1 MQNKLTND
9 FIYQNT
15 TGGIIRSG
23 LQPCQA
29 ASYQLT
35 RGLATAD
42 GGSRPDSDDTVSKDT
57 ISTTDKSTSAGSTK
71 EPVTTSTSTKTA
83 TVEKEDLV
91 KKFKLKPSA
100 EVGIRAG
107 KREKQRKRD
116 QEEAARKA
124 AEEESR
130 SGADKIHR
138 LFEKLQL
145 GDSDLMEG
153 GSRTAGGA
161 SSAGA
166 GSKSTLG
173 KNVSDSWKFLFDEDD
188 LNEKKS
194 KATTTETTTGAEKK
208 ETLDRIPGVSGLFPN
223 LSEYR
228 SSTSGMASAEAPA
241 PKGDR
246 WKDPKLRSAEK
257 DAFKAL
263 FSSLFE
269 QKPATQDS
277 APGSK
282 VQSLFSNFNRAGVD
296 HSTNSS
302 KAEDS
307 ATATLLET
315 LAAKT
320 LTVPEVPTSSEDPMQ
335 VLNRQLFNLSKR
347 VEPIYLDQKPK
358 TSAFQAMENTVAGQ
372 DWMSRDTTRPN
383 SKNTLFSA
391 IQDENKVAIRMRNE
405 LVAKSDDVIKIKEF
419 VDKLIAPYVDPSSP
433 AGSKN
438 EPRPS
443 SISLDGLLAQAILSS
458 SAGSLV
464 GATATS
470 VVRSKFEDVQAPPV
484 KAQRSLHP
492 FMGHALVEHTRRQGL
507 PVFIRVV
514 RTESYRA
521 LLKSRWDTWRDGP
534 GCLEILKEM
543 QRNGALVDRETLSI
557 IRKMQRDIK
566 DASIPAPL
574 TDEENKVQQYGW
586 GDEEQAA
593 PVVEMLNMIEDEVG
607 SRQESSQMRH
617 WAKRADSSFMHR

>member
-1 MQNKLTND
+1 M
-9 FIYQNT
+9 
-15 TGGIIRSG
+15 TGV
-23 LQPCQA
+23 
-29 ASYQLT
+29 
-35 RGLATAD
+35 ATAD
-42 GGSRPDSDDTVSKDT
+42 GGSRPDSDDTVSQEAITTANSALAPSATASPAT
-57 ISTTDKSTSAGSTK
+57 IPTEMTTA
-71 EPVTTSTSTKTA
+71 A
-83 TVEKEDLV
+83 TEKEDLV

-145 GDSDLMEG
+145 GDGDIAEG
-153 GSRTAGGA
+153 GSRATTVGV
-161 SSAGA
+161 SAGA
-166 GSKSTLG
+166 AGSLKSTLG

-188 LNEKKS
+188 LHEKKS
-194 KATTTETTTGAEKK
+194 KATTITPAATKGAEK
-208 ETLDRIPGVSGLFPN
+208 ETLDRIPGASDLFPN

-228 SSTSGMASAEAPA
+228 SSISGKPSAETLA

-246 WKDPKLRSAEK
+246 WKDPKLKSAEK

-282 VQSLFSNFNRAGVD
+282 VQSLFSNFNRAGMD
-296 HSTNSS
+296 SSTDST

-307 ATATLLET
+307 ATTTLLET

-320 LTVPEVPTSSEDPMQ
+320 PTTSEVPISNEDPMQ

-347 VEPIYLDQKPK
+347 VEPIYLDHKPK
-358 TSAFQAMENTVAGQ
+358 TSAFQAMESTVAGQ
-372 DWMSRDTTRPN
+372 HWMSRDVTRPN
-383 SKNTLFSA
+383 SKNTLFAA

-405 LVAKSDDVIKIKEF
+405 LVAKSGDVIKIKEF
-419 VDKLIAPYVDPSSP
+419 VDELIAPYVDSSSS
-433 AGSKN
+433 AGSRN

-458 SAGSLV
+458 SASSLV
-464 GATATS
+464 GAPATS
-470 VVRSKFEDVQAPPV
+470 LIRSKVEKVQFPPV
-484 KAQRSLHP
+484 KDQRSLHP

-514 RTESYRA
+514 RTESYKA
-521 LLKSRWDTWRDGP
+521 LLKSRWDTWHDGP

-543 QRNGALVDRETLSI
+543 QRNGALVDRETLSLV
-557 IRKMQRDIK
+557 RKMQRDIN
-566 DASIPAPL
+566 DSSVPAPL
-574 TDEENKVQQYGW
+574 TDEETKIQQYGW

-593 PVVEMLNMIEDEVG
+593 PLMEMLNMIEGEVG
-607 SRQESSQMRH
+607 NRQESSNMRH
-617 WAKRADSSFMHR
+617 WTKRADSSFLNR

>member
-1 MQNKLTND
+1 M
-9 FIYQNT
+9 
-15 TGGIIRSG
+15 TGV
-23 LQPCQA
+23 
-29 ASYQLT
+29 
-35 RGLATAD
+35 ATAD
-42 GGSRPDSDDTVSKDT
+42 GGSRPGSDDTVSQGAT
-57 ISTTDKSTSAGSTK
+57 ATTSSTSASSATASPG
-71 EPVTTSTSTKTA
+71 TTPTETMAA
-83 TVEKEDLV
+83 TEKEDLV
-91 KKFKLKPSA
+91 KKFKLKPSV

-145 GDSDLMEG
+145 GDSDIAEG
-153 GSRTAGGA
+153 GSRTTAGGA
-161 SSAGA
+161 SARAA
-166 GSKSTLG
+166 GSLKSTLG

-194 KATTTETTTGAEKK
+194 KTTTIAPATTKSAEK
-208 ETLDRIPGVSGLFPN
+208 ETLDGIPGASDLFPN

-228 SSTSGMASAEAPA
+228 SSASGKPSAETLA

-246 WKDPKLRSAEK
+246 WKDPKLKSAEK
-257 DAFKAL
+257 DAFKTL

-269 QKPATQDS
+269 QKPTTQGS

-282 VQSLFSNFNRAGVD
+282 VQSLFSNFNRAGMD
-296 HSTNSS
+296 SLTDST

-307 ATATLLET
+307 ATTTLLET
-315 LAAKT
+315 LVAKT
-320 LTVPEVPTSSEDPMQ
+320 PTTPEAPTFSEDPMQ
-335 VLNRQLFNLSKR
+335 ILNRQLFNLSKR
-347 VEPIYLDQKPK
+347 VEPIYLDHKPK
-358 TSAFQAMENTVAGQ
+358 TSAFQAMESTVAGQ
-372 DWMSRDTTRPN
+372 DWMSRDATRPN
-383 SKNTLFSA
+383 SKNTLFAA

-405 LVAKSDDVIKIKEF
+405 LVAKSGDVIKIKEF
-419 VDKLIAPYVDPSSP
+419 VDELIAPYVDSSSS
-433 AGSKN
+433 AGSRN

-458 SAGSLV
+458 SASSLV
-464 GATATS
+464 GAPATS
-470 VVRSKFEDVQAPPV
+470 LIRSKVEEVQSPPV
-484 KAQRSLHP
+484 KSQRSLHP

-514 RTESYRA
+514 RTESYKA

-543 QRNGALVDRETLSI
+543 QRNGALVDRETLSLV
-557 IRKMQRDIK
+557 RKMQRDIN
-566 DASIPAPL
+566 DASVPAPL
-574 TDEENKVQQYGW
+574 TGEETRIQQYGW

-593 PVVEMLNMIEDEVG
+593 PLVEMLNMMEGEVG
-607 SRQESSQMRH
+607 NRQESSNMRH
-617 WAKRADSSFMHR
+617 WAKRVDSSFLHR

>member
-1 MQNKLTND
+1 MQRVLPLRSG
-9 FIYQNT
+9 I
-15 TGGIIRSG
+15 IIRSG

-29 ASYQLT
+29 SHQLT

-42 GGSRPDSDDTVSKDT
+42 GGSRPDSDDTVYHE
-57 ISTTDKSTSAGSTK
+57 TTTTTAS
-71 EPVTTSTSTKTA
+71 TSTSSAATSPTTTTKTTA
-83 TVEKEDLV
+83 AVEKEDLV

-145 GDSDLMEG
+145 GDGDMANG
-153 GSRTAGGA
+153 ASRTTGGA
-161 SSAGA
+161 SVGAAGL
-166 GSKSTLG
+166 SKSTLG

-194 KATTTETTTGAEKK
+194 KATTTTAAETTVGAEKK
-208 ETLDRIPGVSGLFPN
+208 ETLDRIPGASDLFPS

-228 SSTSGMASAEAPA
+228 SPTSGKTSADTLA

-246 WKDPKLRSAEK
+246 WKDPKLKSAEK

-269 QKPATQDS
+269 QKPATQGS
-277 APGSK
+277 VPGSK
-282 VQSLFSNFNRAGVD
+282 VQSLFSNFNRAGMD
-296 HSTNSS
+296 SSTDSS

-320 LTVPEVPTSSEDPMQ
+320 PTTPELPTSTEDPMQ

-347 VEPIYLDQKPK
+347 VEPIYLDHKPK
-358 TSAFQAMENTVAGQ
+358 TSAFQAMESTVAGQ
-372 DWMSRDTTRPN
+372 DWMSRDATRPN
-383 SKNTLFSA
+383 SKNTLFAA

-405 LVAKSDDVIKIKEF
+405 LVAKSGDVIKIKEF
-419 VDKLIAPYVDPSSP
+419 VDELIAPYVETSSS
-433 AGSKN
+433 AGPRN

-458 SAGSLV
+458 SASSLI
-464 GATATS
+464 GAPATS
-470 VVRSKFEDVQAPPV
+470 IVRSKVEEVQTPPV
-484 KAQRSLHP
+484 KGRRSLHP

-543 QRNGALVDRETLSI
+543 QRNGALVDRETLSLV
-557 IRKMQRDIK
+557 RKMQRDINE
-566 DASIPAPL
+566 ASVPAPL
-574 TDEENKVQQYGW
+574 TGEETKIQQYGW
-586 GDEEQAA
+586 GNEEQAA
-593 PVVEMLNMIEDEVG
+593 PLVEMLNMIEGEVG
-607 SRQESSQMRH
+607 SRQESSNMRH
-617 WAKRADSSFMHR
+617 WAKRAESSYMHR

>member
-1 MQNKLTND
+1 MQRVLPLRSG
-9 FIYQNT
+9 I
-15 TGGIIRSG
+15 IIRSG
-23 LQPCQA
+23 LQPCQ

-42 GGSRPDSDDTVSKDT
+42 SGSRPDSDDTVSQ
-57 ISTTDKSTSAGSTK
+57 
-71 EPVTTSTSTKTA
+71 EPATA
-83 TVEKEDLV
+83 TASTLTSSATASPATTTTETKAAVEKEDLV

-116 QEEAARKA
+116 QEEAARKS

-145 GDSDLMEG
+145 GDGDMTNG
-153 GSRTAGGA
+153 GSKTTGGA
-161 SSAGA
+161 SGGAAGL
-166 GSKSTLG
+166 SKSPLG

-188 LNEKKS
+188 LNEKKT
-194 KATTTETTTGAEKK
+194 KATTTTTAATAVGAEKK
-208 ETLDRIPGVSGLFPN
+208 ETLDRIPGASDLFPS

-228 SSTSGMASAEAPA
+228 SPTSGKPSAETLA

-246 WKDPKLRSAEK
+246 WKDPKLKSAEK

-269 QKPATQDS
+269 QKATTQDS

-282 VQSLFSNFNRAGVD
+282 VQSLFSNFNRAGMD
-296 HSTNSS
+296 SSTENP

-315 LAAKT
+315 LAANT
-320 LTVPEVPTSSEDPMQ
+320 PSTPEIPTSSEDPMQ

-347 VEPIYLDQKPK
+347 VEPIYLDHKPK
-358 TSAFQAMENTVAGQ
+358 TSAFQAMESTVAGQ
-372 DWMSRDTTRPN
+372 DWMSRDATRPN
-383 SKNTLFSA
+383 SKNTLFAA

-405 LVAKSDDVIKIKEF
+405 LVAKSGDVIKIKEF
-419 VDKLIAPYVDPSSP
+419 VDELIAPYVDTSSS
-433 AGSKN
+433 AGSRN

-458 SAGSLV
+458 SGSSLIGV
-464 GATATS
+464 PVTS
-470 VVRSKFEDVQAPPV
+470 IIRPKVEEVQTPPV
-484 KAQRSLHP
+484 KARRSLHP

-543 QRNGALVDRETLSI
+543 QRNGALVDRETLSLV
-557 IRKMQRDIK
+557 RKMQKDINE
-566 DASIPAPL
+566 ASVPAPL
-574 TDEENKVQQYGW
+574 TGEETTIQQYGW

-593 PVVEMLNMIEDEVG
+593 PLVEMLNMIEGEVG
-607 SRQESSQMRH
+607 NRQESSNMRH
-617 WAKRADSSFMHR
+617 WAKRADSSNMHR

>member
-1 MQNKLTND
+1 
-9 FIYQNT
+9 
-15 TGGIIRSG
+15 
-23 LQPCQA
+23 LQPYQA
-29 ASYQLT
+29 TSYQLT

-42 GGSRPDSDDTVSKDT
+42 GGSRPDKDDTVSKDT
-57 ISTTDKSTSAGSTK
+57 TTTSDQSKSAESTQELAATSTSA
-71 EPVTTSTSTKTA
+71 ETA
-83 TVEKEDLV
+83 TAEKEDLV

-145 GDSDLMEG
+145 GEDDMTEG
-153 GSRTAGGA
+153 GSRTARDS

-194 KATTTETTTGAEKK
+194 KATTTETTAGTEKK
-208 ETLDRIPGVSGLFPN
+208 ETLDRIPGASGLFPH

-228 SSTSGMASAEAPA
+228 SSTSGKASAETSA

-246 WKDPKLRSAEK
+246 WKDPKLKSAEK
-257 DAFKAL
+257 DTFKAL

-269 QKPATQDS
+269 QKPVTQDS

-282 VQSLFSNFNRAGVD
+282 VQSLFSNFNRAGMD
-296 HSTNSS
+296 HSAEGSR
-302 KAEDS
+302 AEDS

-320 LTVPEVPTSSEDPMQ
+320 PTTPEVPTSSEDPMQ

-358 TSAFQAMENTVAGQ
+358 TSAFQAMESTVAGQ
-372 DWMSRDTTRPN
+372 DWMSRDATRPN
-383 SKNTLFSA
+383 SKNTLFAA

-405 LVAKSDDVIKIKEF
+405 LVAKSGDVIKIKEF
-419 VDKLIAPYVDPSSP
+419 VDTLIAPYADPSSP

-438 EPRPS
+438 GPRPS

-464 GATATS
+464 GATTTS
-470 VVRSKFEDVQAPPV
+470 VIRSKVEGVQAPPV

-514 RTESYRA
+514 RTESYKA

-557 IRKMQRDIK
+557 IRKMQRDISE
-566 DASIPAPL
+566 ASIPVQE
-574 TDEENKVQQYGW
+574 TDGEHKVQQYGW

-593 PVVEMLNMIEDEVG
+593 PVVEMLNMVEGEVG
-607 SRQESSQMRH
+607 NRQESSQMRH

>member
-1 MQNKLTND
+1 MQRVLPLRS
-9 FIYQNT
+9 
-15 TGGIIRSG
+15 GVIIRSG

-29 ASYQLT
+29 ASYQQT

-57 ISTTDKSTSAGSTK
+57 ISTTDKLTPAESTK
-71 EPVTTSTSTKTA
+71 GPLTTPTSTETA
-83 TVEKEDLV
+83 AVEKEDLV

-145 GDSDLMEG
+145 GEGDMTEG
-153 GSRTAGGA
+153 GSRTTA
-161 SSAGA
+161 SAGA

-194 KATTTETTTGAEKK
+194 KATTTETTTGTEKK

-228 SSTSGMASAEAPA
+228 SSTSGMASAETSA

-246 WKDPKLRSAEK
+246 WKDPKLKSAEK

-269 QKPATQDS
+269 QKPANQDS

-296 HSTNSS
+296 HSANSL

-320 LTVPEVPTSSEDPMQ
+320 PTTPEVPISSEDPMQ
-335 VLNRQLFNLSKR
+335 VLSRQLFNLSKR

-372 DWMSRDTTRPN
+372 DWMSRDATRPN
-383 SKNTLFSA
+383 SKNTLFAA

-405 LVAKSDDVIKIKEF
+405 LVAKSGDVIKIKEF
-419 VDKLIAPYVDPSSP
+419 VNELIAPYVDPSSP
-433 AGSKN
+433 AGSRN

-458 SAGSLV
+458 SAGSLI
-464 GATATS
+464 GANATS
-470 VVRSKFEDVQAPPV
+470 VMRSKVEDVQTPPV

-557 IRKMQRDIK
+557 IRKMLRDIN

-593 PVVEMLNMIEDEVG
+593 PVVEMLNMIEGEVG
-607 SRQESSQMRH
+607 NRQESSQMRH
-617 WAKRADSSFMHR
+617 WAKRADTSFMHR